1 MNNHENPIKL
11 NHLFEHSKL
20 FHAYRNILYLSGSKC
35 YMDSALE
42 EETTQ
47 LLERNNKNIENIIY
61 FSLNIKNKLRQ
72 ISFNNILKI
81 INEIDNEIQKETINE
96 ELKNKLKE
104 ERDEILD
111 MFFSEVDEIVNTID
125 QHNQYLSFEIKELKN
140 KFITNKVTP
149 FIYDKEDNINKI
161 TNEIITLEYQ
171 SEETKKELDII
182 RDSEDILHR
191 KNFFDL
197 FKNSIPQQ
205 SEINKLNIETQ
216 EKNILSS
223 LVKLLNNL
231 FSTLDYGFSYTK
243 IVETRHQLT
252 TLYLTQIK
260 KIHQLKKEQQN
271 TLLNLKHHYKLVDI
285 DYFLHILIKQLEFL
299 SEYWREITLQVLTLK
314 NNKLLNKDII
324 IPIFSFLD
332 GFSLYYEEVEKIK
345 NIKNE

>member
-20 FHAYRNILYLSGSKC
+20 FHAYRNIFYLSSSKG
-35 YMDSALE
+35 YMDSTLE

-47 LLERNNKNIENIIY
+47 LLERNNKSIENIIY
-61 FSLNIKNKLRQ
+61 FSLNIKNRLRQ
-72 ISFNNILKI
+72 ILFNDILETV
-81 INEIDNEIQKETINE
+81 NEIDREIQAGKINN

-104 ERDEILD
+104 EKNEILKIFFDEI
-111 MFFSEVDEIVNTID
+111 DETINSIN
-125 QHNQYLSFEIKELKN
+125 QHNQYLLFEINELKN
-140 KFITNKVTP
+140 KFITTKITP
-149 FIYDKEDNINKI
+149 FIHDKENNIKKL
-161 TNEIITLEYQ
+161 TSEIINLEHQ

-182 RDSEDILHR
+182 RDSEDILHK

-197 FKNSIPQQ
+197 FKNSIPQL
-205 SEINKLNIETQ
+205 SEINNLNIEKQ

-223 LVKLLNNL
+223 LVKILNNL

-252 TLYLTQIK
+252 TLYLAQIK

-299 SEYWREITLQVLTLK
+299 SEYWKEIILQIHTLK
-314 NNKLLNKDII
+314 NNNLLNKDII

-332 GFSLYYEEVEKIK
+332 SFSLYYEEVEK
-345 NIKNE
+345 

>member
-1 MNNHENPIKL
+1 MNNHENPIRL

-20 FHAYRNILYLSGSKC
+20 FHAYKNIFYLSSSKG
-35 YMDSALE
+35 YMDSTLE

-61 FSLNIKNKLRQ
+61 FSLNIKNRLRQ
-72 ISFNNILKI
+72 ILFNDILETV
-81 INEIDNEIQKETINE
+81 NEIDRGIQDEKINN

-104 ERDEILD
+104 EKNEILKIFFDEI
-111 MFFSEVDEIVNTID
+111 DETINSIN
-125 QHNQYLSFEIKELKN
+125 QHNQYLLFEINELKN
-140 KFITNKVTP
+140 KFITTKITP
-149 FIYDKEDNINKI
+149 FIHDKENNIKKL
-161 TNEIITLEYQ
+161 TSEIINLEHQ

-182 RDSEDILHR
+182 RDSEDILHK

-197 FKNSIPQQ
+197 FKNSIPQL
-205 SEINKLNIETQ
+205 SEINNLNIEKQ

-223 LVKLLNNL
+223 LVKILNNL

-252 TLYLTQIK
+252 TLYLAQIK

-299 SEYWREITLQVLTLK
+299 SEYWKEIILQIHTLK
-314 NNKLLNKDII
+314 NNNLLNKDII

-332 GFSLYYEEVEKIK
+332 SFSLYYEEVEK
-345 NIKNE
+345 

>member
-1 MNNHENPIKL
+1 MNNPENPIKL
-11 NHLFEHSKL
+11 DHLFEHSKL
-20 FHAYRNILYLSGSKC
+20 FHAYRNILYLSSSKC

-61 FSLNIKNKLRQ
+61 FSLNLKNKLRQ
-72 ISFNNILKI
+72 ILFNDILET
-81 INEIDNEIQKETINE
+81 INEIDKEIQVETINN

-104 ERDEILD
+104 EKNEILKILFDEI
-111 MFFSEVDEIVNTID
+111 DETINSIN

-140 KFITNKVTP
+140 KFITNKITS
-149 FIYDKEDNINKI
+149 FIHDKENSIKKI
-161 TNEIITLEYQ
+161 TNEIITLEHQ
-171 SEETKKELDII
+171 SGETKKELDII

-205 SEINKLNIETQ
+205 SEINNLNIEMQ

-223 LVKLLNNL
+223 LVKILNNL
-231 FSTLDYGFSYTK
+231 FSTLNHGFSYTK

-252 TLYLTQIK
+252 TLYLAQIK
-260 KIHQLKKEQQN
+260 KVHQLKKEQQN

-285 DYFLHILIKQLEFL
+285 DYFLHIFIKQLEFL
-299 SEYWREITLQVLTLK
+299 SEYWREFILQMLTLK
-314 NNKLLNKDII
+314 NNNLLNKDII
-324 IPIFSFLD
+324 IPMFSFLD
-332 GFSLYYEEVEKIK
+332 DFSLYYEDVEK
-345 NIKNE
+345 

>member
-20 FHAYRNILYLSGSKC
+20 FHAYRNIFYLSSSKG
-35 YMDSALE
+35 YMDSTLE

-47 LLERNNKNIENIIY
+47 LLERNNKSIENIIY
-61 FSLNIKNKLRQ
+61 FSLNIKNRLRQ
-72 ISFNNILKI
+72 ILFNDILETV
-81 INEIDNEIQKETINE
+81 NEIDREIQAGKINN

-104 ERDEILD
+104 EKNEILKIFFDEI
-111 MFFSEVDEIVNTID
+111 DETINSIN
-125 QHNQYLSFEIKELKN
+125 QHNQYLLFEINELKN
-140 KFITNKVTP
+140 KFITTKITP
-149 FIYDKEDNINKI
+149 FIHDKENNIKKL
-161 TNEIITLEYQ
+161 TSEIINLEHQ

-182 RDSEDILHR
+182 RDSEDILHK

-197 FKNSIPQQ
+197 FKNSIPQL
-205 SEINKLNIETQ
+205 SEINNLNIEKQ

-223 LVKLLNNL
+223 LVKILNNL

-252 TLYLTQIK
+252 TLYLAQIK
-260 KIHQLKKEQQN
+260 KIHQLKKEQKN

-299 SEYWREITLQVLTLK
+299 SEYWKEIILQIHTLK
-314 NNKLLNKDII
+314 NNNLLNKDII

-332 GFSLYYEEVEKIK
+332 SFSLYYEEVEK
-345 NIKNE
+345 

>member
-1 MNNHENPIKL
+1 MNNPENPIKL
-11 NHLFEHSKL
+11 DHLFEHSKL
-20 FHAYRNILYLSGSKC
+20 FHAYRNILYLSSSKC

-61 FSLNIKNKLRQ
+61 FSLNLKNKLRQ
-72 ISFNNILKI
+72 IVFNDILET
-81 INEIDNEIQKETINE
+81 INEIDKEIQVETINN

-104 ERDEILD
+104 EKNEILKILFDEI
-111 MFFSEVDEIVNTID
+111 DETINSIN

-140 KFITNKVTP
+140 KFITNKITS
-149 FIYDKEDNINKI
+149 FIHDKENSIKKI
-161 TNEIITLEYQ
+161 TNEIITLEHQ
-171 SEETKKELDII
+171 SGETKKELDII

-205 SEINKLNIETQ
+205 SEINNLNIEMQ

-223 LVKLLNNL
+223 LVKILNNL
-231 FSTLDYGFSYTK
+231 FSTLNHGFSYTK

-252 TLYLTQIK
+252 TLYLAQIK
-260 KIHQLKKEQQN
+260 KVHQLKKEQQN

-285 DYFLHILIKQLEFL
+285 DYFLHIFIKQLAFL
-299 SEYWREITLQVLTLK
+299 SEYWRELILQMLTLK
-314 NNKLLNKDII
+314 NNNLLNKDII
-324 IPIFSFLD
+324 IPMFSFLD
-332 GFSLYYEEVEKIK
+332 DFSLYYEDVEK
-345 NIKNE
+345 

>member
-20 FHAYRNILYLSGSKC
+20 FHAYRNIFYLSSSKC
-35 YMDSALE
+35 YVDSTLE

-61 FSLNIKNKLRQ
+61 FSLNIKNRLRQ
-72 ISFNNILKI
+72 ILFNDILETV
-81 INEIDNEIQKETINE
+81 NEIDREIQAGKINN

-104 ERDEILD
+104 EKNEILKIFFDEI
-111 MFFSEVDEIVNTID
+111 DETINSIN
-125 QHNQYLSFEIKELKN
+125 QHNQYLLFEINELKN
-140 KFITNKVTP
+140 KFITTKITP
-149 FIYDKEDNINKI
+149 FIHDKENNIKKL
-161 TNEIITLEYQ
+161 TSEIINLEHQ

-182 RDSEDILHR
+182 RDSEDILHK

-197 FKNSIPQQ
+197 FKNSIPQL
-205 SEINKLNIETQ
+205 SEINNLNIEKQ

-223 LVKLLNNL
+223 LVKILNNL

-252 TLYLTQIK
+252 TLYLAQIK

-299 SEYWREITLQVLTLK
+299 SEYWKEIILQIHTLK
-314 NNKLLNKDII
+314 NNNLLNKDII

-332 GFSLYYEEVEKIK
+332 SFSLYYEEVEK
-345 NIKNE
+345 

>member
-20 FHAYRNILYLSGSKC
+20 FHAYRNIFYLSSSKG
-35 YMDSALE
+35 YMDSTLE

-47 LLERNNKNIENIIY
+47 LLERNNKSIENIIY
-61 FSLNIKNKLRQ
+61 FSLNIKNRLRQ
-72 ISFNNILKI
+72 ILFNDILETV
-81 INEIDNEIQKETINE
+81 NEIDREIQAGKINNK
-96 ELKNKLKE
+96 LKNKLKE
-104 ERDEILD
+104 EKNEILKIFFDEI
-111 MFFSEVDEIVNTID
+111 DETINSIN
-125 QHNQYLSFEIKELKN
+125 QHNQYLLFEINELKN
-140 KFITNKVTP
+140 KFITTKITP
-149 FIYDKEDNINKI
+149 FIHDKENNIKKL
-161 TNEIITLEYQ
+161 TSEIINLEHQ

-182 RDSEDILHR
+182 RDSEDILHK

-197 FKNSIPQQ
+197 FKNSIPQL
-205 SEINKLNIETQ
+205 SEINNLNIEKQ

-223 LVKLLNNL
+223 LVKILNNL

-252 TLYLTQIK
+252 TLYLAQIK

-299 SEYWREITLQVLTLK
+299 SEYWKEIILQIHTLK
-314 NNKLLNKDII
+314 NNNLLNKDII

-332 GFSLYYEEVEKIK
+332 SFSLYYEEVEK
-345 NIKNE
+345 